1 MDGEPMEKPLAFP
14 PGLENPAENINDIVQ
29 YFSHISGTLLQR
41 RVNLSREA
49 GREDQ
54 RWQISVIRAAVSRRK
69 QAWTWGR

>member
-1 MDGEPMEKPLAFP
+1 MDGDAPWKSPWLSHRAWKTRQ
-14 PGLENPAENINDIVQ
+14 NTYDNVQ

-69 QAWTWGR
+69 SVWM